1 VELILTGPEGLGR
14 TGTPSLAPS
23 VRVLS
28 TASIAHYWENND
40 VLVVGLSGEIDMS
53 NVDDLRDE
61 IGLVARAGTR
71 CVVFDL
77 SSLDFIDSSGL
88 SLLVTVAN
96 DVGAARLRGPSLIVR
111 RLVDLTGLGQI
122 LPTEEN
128 VPTDET

>member
-1 VELILTGPEGLGR
+1 MTGPEGLR
-14 TGTPSLAPS
+14 STGTPSFAPS

-28 TASIAHYWENND
+28 MVSIAHYWEDND

-53 NVDDLRDE
+53 NVDDLKDE

-88 SLLVTVAN
+88 SLLVTVAS

-111 RLVDLTGLGQI
+111 RLVDLTGLGEI
-122 LPTEEN
+122 LPTEEKMSA
-128 VPTDET
+128 DET